1 MRRFGPWSFY
11 REALYIALPVMMQ
24 QLITGMVSLIDNFM
38 VAGLGDASMAGVN
51 VSNQLTFVFIV
62 LVNVMCGAGGIYLAQ
77 FKGARDLN
85 GMRNAYRFKALF
97 SLFVATVY
105 FVLCWVIPEKMLGMM
120 TIGNNAR
127 EEIIDIGADYLRLTS
142 FALFPIALSSAIGS
156 AFRETGI
163 PKIPLI
169 ISAIATLVN
178 TFGNWLLIYGNAG
191 APRLE
196 VQGAAIAT
204 VIARYFEVA
213 VFLFYVY
220 RKKTAFFSGFFSL
233 FRINGRLV
241 KEILSRSVMMFLSEI
256 SWIGSETIMTALYN
270 SRGGAETVAGMA
282 AGFTIANI
290 LFLLFGGI
298 WTVSAIIVGG
308 SLGAGKL
315 DEARQ
320 KAVWIKSGSVVAG
333 GIVTVLGAGLAL
345 LVIPVVFSNLTDDA
359 RRISLGLVFVILV
372 YLPLWCLL
380 NALFAISRSG
390 GDAAMGMYA
399 DVSVS
404 IFLLVPG
411 AFALALFT
419 GLGPVQMFAIL
430 KSTDVVKY
438 FIARYFFNKE
448 RWVRNL
454 TVSKGG

>member
-1 MRRFGPWSFY
+1 M
-11 REALYIALPVMMQ
+11 LQ

-38 VAGLGDASMAGVN
+38 VAGLGDVSMASVN

-62 LVNVMCGAGGIYLAQ
+62 IVNVMCGAGGIYLAQ
-77 FKGARDLN
+77 FKGAQNIN
-85 GMRNAYRFKALF
+85 GMRDAYRFKALF
-97 SLFVATVY
+97 ALLVAAVY
-105 FVLCWVIPEKMLGMM
+105 FVLCWIIPEKMLAVM
-120 TIGNNAR
+120 TIGNSAQ
-127 EEIIDIGADYLRLTS
+127 EEIIGIGTSYLKLTS
-142 FALFPIALSSAIGS
+142 FTLFPIALSSAIGS
-156 AFRETGI
+156 AFRETGN
-163 PKIPLI
+163 PKIPLA
-169 ISAIATLVN
+169 ISAAATLVN
-178 TFGNWLLIYGNAG
+178 TFGNWLLIYGNLG

-196 VQGAAIAT
+196 VEGAAIAT
-204 VIARYFEVA
+204 VIARYFEVV
-213 VFLFYVY
+213 VFLLYVH
-220 RKKTAFFSGFFSL
+220 RKKTNFFTGFLSL
-233 FRINGRLV
+233 FRINRRLV
-241 KEILSRSVMMFLSEI
+241 KEILSKSVMMFLSEI

-270 SRGGAETVAGMA
+270 GRGGAETVAGMA

-320 KAVWIKSGSVVAG
+320 KATWIKSGAVVAG
-333 GIVTVLGAGLAL
+333 VVVAVLGAGLAL
-345 LVIPVVFSNLTDDA
+345 LFIPMVFSNLTEDA
-359 RRISLGLVFVILV
+359 RRISLGLVFVILF

-404 IFLLVPG
+404 LILLIPG
-411 AFALALFT
+411 AFALAMLT
-419 GLGPVQMFAIL
+419 GLGPVQMFAVL
-430 KSTDVVKY
+430 KSTDVIKY

-454 TVSKGG
+454 TLGKGD